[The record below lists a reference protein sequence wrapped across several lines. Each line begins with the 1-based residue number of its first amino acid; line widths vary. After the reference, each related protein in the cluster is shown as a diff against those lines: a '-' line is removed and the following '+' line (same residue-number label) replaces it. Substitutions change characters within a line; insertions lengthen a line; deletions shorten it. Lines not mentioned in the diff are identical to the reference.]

1 MKIGNRSDDV
11 IKLRCHICQTFIKMI
26 AVDNWRTVLYP
37 FVQEKIKGPYKDKYV
52 EQYKA
57 MRQKG
62 IENYSFDDMDVSFI
76 VNILQYCPKIAIVT
90 PTKDTSIALKH
101 LREDRNIT
109 DHSSKNEPDEELYL
123 RALIA
128 LKDLQSF
135 LHTVD
140 LNEVTIPDET
150 RAQFVQEQSK
160 AINDLKLEI
169 YNDCI
174 EMFQIKKDIQLILSS
189 DNQGDT
195 FLRMYQSYNE
205 KALLSD
211 ENRIQL
217 WRFTIEASNAGIKN
231 AHGLAA
237 IYYLN
242 DLEEATHRYEMMI
255 DGVEKL
261 GAYEAHQLIDFV
273 NHAYMTGKKPT
284 ERMEEFVKR
293 VKDQG
298 FDIEETTKGIIWKKK
313 V

>member
-1 MKIGNRSDDV
+1 MKIGNRSEDV
-11 IKLRCHICQTFIKMI
+11 VKLRCNICQDFMKMI
-26 AVDNWRTVLYP
+26 AVDNWRTILYP
-37 FVQEKIKGPYKDKYV
+37 FVQNIVATSYRDGYI
-52 EQYKA
+52 EQYKVI
-57 MRQKG
+57 RQKG
-62 IENYSFDDMDVSFI
+62 IENYSIDDMDVPFI
-76 VNILQYCPKIAIVT
+76 AKVLQHCPKIAIT
-90 PTKDTSIALKH
+90 TLARDTSNALKR
-101 LREDRNIT
+101 LKEDRNVT

-123 RALIA
+123 RALVD

-135 LHTVD
+135 LHIVD
-140 LNEVTIPDET
+140 LNEVTIPDQT
-150 RAQFVQEQSK
+150 RAQFVQKYSK
-160 AINDLKLEI
+160 AIADLKLEI

-174 EMFQIKKDIQLILSS
+174 ETFQIKRDIQLILSS

-195 FLRMYQSYNE
+195 FLRMHQSYNE

-211 ENRIQL
+211 ENRTQL
-217 WRFTIEASNAGIKN
+217 WRFTIEASNAGIKS

-284 ERMEEFVKR
+284 ERMEQFVKR